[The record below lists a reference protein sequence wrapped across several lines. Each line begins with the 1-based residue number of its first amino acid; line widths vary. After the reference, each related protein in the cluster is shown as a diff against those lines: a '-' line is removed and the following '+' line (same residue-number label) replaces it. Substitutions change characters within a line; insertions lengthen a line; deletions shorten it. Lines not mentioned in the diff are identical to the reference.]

1 MAAREKGHKSLAFT
15 INTAAVASERFDN
28 ETVVINFERG
38 TYFSLTG
45 SAPVIW
51 AALAQPATIASV
63 RDALVGMTGEPE
75 GEVDAAIAAMV
86 ETLMAEGCLTEVADA
101 DAVPVMLAL
110 DAPYARPD
118 VQAFHDLQE
127 LIAIDPVH
135 EADAFD
141 GWPHRPPAL
150 TLG

>member
-1 MAAREKGHKSLAFT
+1 MPFT
-15 INTAAVASERFDN
+15 INTAAVASERFDG
-28 ETVVINFERG
+28 ETVIINFERG

-45 SAPVIW
+45 CAPSLW
-51 AALAQPATIASV
+51 TALAQPVTIEQLA
-63 RDALVGMTGEPE
+63 DALINLTGEPVA
-75 GEVDAAIAAMV
+75 EVAGAVNALV
-86 ETLMAEGCLTEVADA
+86 ETLAAEGCLIEVGEADPE
-101 DAVPVMLAL
+101 PVVLAL
-110 DAPYARPD
+110 DAPYARPE

>member
-1 MAAREKGHKSLAFT
+1 MAFI
-15 INTAAVASERFDN
+15 INVAAVASERFDN
-28 ETVVINFERG
+28 ETVIINFERG

-45 SAPVIW
+45 SAPAVW
-51 AALAQPATIASV
+51 GALAQAVTIDQLK
-63 RDALVGMTGEPE
+63 DALVEASGAPAD
-75 GEVDAAIAAMV
+75 EVDAAIRAMV
-86 ETLMAEGCLTEVADA
+86 ETLLAEGCLTEVADA
-101 DAVPVMLAL
+101 GAQPLAIVL
-110 DAPYARPD
+110 DAPYGRPE

>member
-1 MAAREKGHKSLAFT
+1 MAFT
-15 INTAAVASERFDN
+15 INVSAVASERFDN
-28 ETVVINFERG
+28 ETVIINFERG

-45 SAPVIW
+45 SAPAVW
-51 AALAQPATIASV
+51 GALAQPVTVAQV
-63 RDALVGMTGEPE
+63 QDALVAASGAPAH
-75 GEVDAAIAAMV
+75 EVGAAVAAMI
-86 ETLMAEGCLTEVADA
+86 ETLLAEGCLTEVEDA
-101 DAVPVMLAL
+101 AAAPAAMAL
-110 DAPYARPD
+110 DGPYVRPE

-150 TLG
+150 TLS